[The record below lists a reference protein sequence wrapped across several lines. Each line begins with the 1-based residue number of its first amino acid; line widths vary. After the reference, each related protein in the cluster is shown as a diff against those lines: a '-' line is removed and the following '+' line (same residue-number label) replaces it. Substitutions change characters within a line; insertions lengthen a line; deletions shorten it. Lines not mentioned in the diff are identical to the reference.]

1 MGPVIHSFLWGLA
14 AAVGGGQRGRMGLV
28 VTVLRTVQ
36 TLAELVLPVACA
48 GCGGPPARAGV
59 CSECARILAEP
70 PAPARPTPAPA
81 GLPACL
87 TGGDYAGARR
97 ELILAY
103 KERGRRGLA
112 VPLGDAL
119 AGVVRSG
126 WPPGRSTPLVLVPVP
141 ATAAAARARYGDH
154 MLALARRAEASL
166 NGDGYRVAVIR
177 PVRALPKPDSAHL
190 DRQARADT
198 ARHAFALRP
207 GWAIAPDGRRA
218 GPRAGL
224 ASHRRAGRA
233 APQRALA
240 LHAADAGAVVLLDD
254 VLTTGATL
262 TAVTAVLLGAG
273 LPVAFA
279 ATLAAARLR
288 GRDRCTE
295 AWNGRTATWSGSNV
309 GGDETPSRV

>member
-1 MGPVIHSFLWGLA
+1 MELMA
-14 AAVGGGQRGRMGLV
+14 TA
-28 VTVLRTVQ
+28 LRTVRA
-36 TLAELVLPVACA
+36 LAELVLPVACA
-48 GCGGPPARAGV
+48 GCGGPPDRAGV
-59 CSECARILAEP
+59 CRDCAAILAEP
-70 PAPARPTPAPA
+70 PVPARPTPAPA

-112 VPLGDAL
+112 GPLGDAL
-119 AGVVRSG
+119 AGVVRAG

-141 ATAAAARARYGDH
+141 ATAAATRARYGDH
-154 MLALARRAEASL
+154 MLALARRTQASL
-166 NGDGYRVAVIR
+166 RRDGYRVAVIR

-190 DRQARADT
+190 DRQARADA

-207 GWAIAPDGRRA
+207 GWAIAADGRRA
-218 GPRAGL
+218 GSRAGL
-224 ASHRRAGRA
+224 ASHRAAGPA
-233 APQRALA
+233 APERAEA

-254 VLTTGATL
+254 VLTTGVTL
-262 TAVTAVLLGAG
+262 AAVTAQLLGGG

-288 GRDRCTE
+288 GRNRCTE
-295 AWNGRTATWSGSNV
+295 PWNRRTAPWSGSNV
-309 GGDETPSRV
+309 GGDETPPKV